1 MKTRL
6 TYRLLASALCA
17 LMLCAVFGFTAS
29 AVKLENPIVQHAD
42 STISPELGNGGLY
55 LGSETV
61 TVSNENGFRSVY
73 VYFSLQKTKNGNFE
87 QKIYDVYS
95 REEGEELITSL
106 EIEIPYPEGE
116 FYQANYNISVVN
128 VEGQN
133 DTFNLQMTSVSTIMR
148 SYSHLV
154 ADDKLILDEGELNEV
169 RGELMNVKGTL
180 SDAVKAERDA
190 AIATLDALEAKS
202 RENIAA
208 KEAAVNEKIDA
219 KEAAVNEKIDA
230 LQAELDRQIPTWAV
244 ILISCGISVAVSLIV
259 LGGFVFFSKRK
270 KPLA

>member
-87 QKIYDVYS
+87 QKMYDVYS
-95 REEGEELITSL
+95 RKEGEELITSL

-128 VEGQN
+128 VEGQS

-154 ADDKLILDEGELNEV
+154 ADDKLILDEG
-169 RGELMNVKGTL
+169 
-180 SDAVKAERDA
+180 
-190 AIATLDALEAKS
+190 
-202 RENIAA
+202 
-208 KEAAVNEKIDA
+208 
-219 KEAAVNEKIDA
+219 
-230 LQAELDRQIPTWAV
+230 
-244 ILISCGISVAVSLIV
+244 
-259 LGGFVFFSKRK
+259 
-270 KPLA
+270 